1 MGEVVDEHLEAA
13 FAIRAKRIE
22 QLTTFVAISMLGA
35 AFWLAWPDLES
46 SFSGDRT
53 LASALGAPILVL
65 AWALLMQDLVMMTP
79 KSRSRLGAAT
89 TIGWLPMIV
98 LGSWTLEGNN
108 SEMAGGIII
117 VLLGVILFKSSRFFL
132 QGKAVTIRYRGVM
145 GGVGVVFA
153 TSLVAA
159 AAPLPP
165 IMYFNIGS
173 LVVGFYM
180 AANDWLGGDEDRD
193 IRKEFKAK
201 LNQLEIQVLEL
212 RAVGAAVDQAAS
224 LVMTASEEG
233 HVDPKWGLR
242 MLFEAEDNIER
253 TLRFS
258 EDVEEI
264 RADVKRAVDEAKEIA
279 PLARRPASAMAQGDR
294 EMDLGSLRE
303 AELLY
308 RQAKNH
314 ATEIIEWWAK
324 AETAITTAARQLTGL
339 EGPEADSLRGVLNEA
354 KQRLEAEQPE
364 KAYEFSSS
372 IPLHIENIGKAV
384 ENAEEAVV
392 AAESAIKATD
402 GLDTTEWDDRLGRA
416 RVALK
421 EGDHSLAR
429 GLSDGIC
436 REVLREREAMEI
448 VSRALRQKRK
458 LSARFTGRA
467 DEDDWQK
474 LLDEIKQSADDLQW
488 SHAATLLDRLTSS
501 LDKAGVESDEA
512 GELLSFVS
520 EEWKILRNQ
529 LDSANIKVGDEMRR
543 QAEAGV
549 AKAKDAHSAGQ
560 IEECL
565 NILGE
570 TDDVM
575 ERLRRRI

>member
-1 MGEVVDEHLEAA
+1 
-13 FAIRAKRIE
+13 
-22 QLTTFVAISMLGA
+22 
-35 AFWLAWPDLES
+35 
-46 SFSGDRT
+46 
-53 LASALGAPILVL
+53 
-65 AWALLMQDLVMMTP
+65 
-79 KSRSRLGAAT
+79 
-89 TIGWLPMIV
+89 MIV

-279 PLARRPASAMAQGDR
+279 PLARRPASAM
-294 EMDLGSLRE
+294 
-303 AELLY
+303 
-308 RQAKNH
+308 
-314 ATEIIEWWAK
+314 
-324 AETAITTAARQLTGL
+324 
-339 EGPEADSLRGVLNEA
+339 
-354 KQRLEAEQPE
+354 
-364 KAYEFSSS
+364 
-372 IPLHIENIGKAV
+372 
-384 ENAEEAVV
+384 
-392 AAESAIKATD
+392 ESCD
-402 GLDTTEWDDRLGRA
+402 
-416 RVALK
+416 
-421 EGDHSLAR
+421 
-429 GLSDGIC
+429 
-436 REVLREREAMEI
+436 
-448 VSRALRQKRK
+448 
-458 LSARFTGRA
+458 
-467 DEDDWQK
+467 
-474 LLDEIKQSADDLQW
+474 
-488 SHAATLLDRLTSS
+488 
-501 LDKAGVESDEA
+501 
-512 GELLSFVS
+512 
-520 EEWKILRNQ
+520 
-529 LDSANIKVGDEMRR
+529 
-543 QAEAGV
+543 
-549 AKAKDAHSAGQ
+549 
-560 IEECL
+560 
-565 NILGE
+565 
-570 TDDVM
+570 
-575 ERLRRRI
+575 